1 MAEKMTTR
9 WAVPGYSSVREL
21 GSGAAGTVLLALHEG
36 TGRQVAVKYLA
47 DRLFDEPEFRAEFRR
62 EAQLLGEVDAPNV
75 VRLYEYVESGT
86 GAAIVMELVDG
97 VSLRTLLD
105 EQGPTEP
112 ESALAVLKG
121 ALSGLGAAH
130 AVGVLHRD
138 FKPANV
144 LVTAEGASTL
154 TDFGVAARAGGA
166 VAEGSGTPWYM
177 APEQWAGAPP
187 QAQCDIY
194 AAAATLFECL
204 AGEPPFPATDPGA
217 LRRLHEQAPVPV
229 GALPVEV
236 RGLVS
241 RGMAKDP
248 ARRPPTAGVFL
259 EELEAAALAG
269 YGAGW
274 EERGRRGLARRA
286 ALLALLFPL
295 AGGGLAG
302 GTAIATT
309 VLGGGHRRRNGR
321 IVVGAVTAAVL
332 VLAAG
337 GVAGVL
343 GSAPVPARSQLPAAN
358 PLGAPPAAL
367 QIQQQTQPQVVAPVE
382 PAPAPAVLERP
393 APPRVQ
399 PVALPRAEQP
409 TEDRD
414 GGRDEP
420 AEEPPPP
427 TRTDRHQPNRPN
439 GGAGDDG
446 DGNGPGGGGGNGGDA
461 VPPGGGGGGGED
473 APPAGGGGGG
483 GGEVPPGGGGSGGE
497 DVPPPGG
504 GGNGGEDVPPPGG
517 GGNGGEDVPPPGG
530 GGNGGEDAPP
540 AGGSGNRGEDAPPDD
555 GVGNG
560 GGDVPADDPPGG
572 GDVPPGNGSE
582 DTPPSSPTGDV
593 PDDTIDF
600 GGCACPSGDGP
611 VVN

>member
-9 WAVPGYSSVREL
+9 WAVPGYSPVREL
-21 GSGAAGTVLLALHEG
+21 GAGAAGTVLLAVHEG

-47 DRLFDEPEFRAEFRR
+47 DRLFDDPAFRLEFRR
-62 EAQLLGEVDAPNV
+62 EAQLLGEVDAPSV

-138 FKPANV
+138 FKPPNV

-166 VAEGSGTPWYM
+166 VVGGSGTPWYM
-177 APEQWAGAPP
+177 APEQWAGSPP
-187 QAQCDIY
+187 QAQGDIY

-229 GALPVEV
+229 GAVPAEV

-248 ARRPPTAGVFL
+248 ARRPPTVAVFL
-259 EELEAAALAG
+259 DELEAAALAG

-343 GSAPVPARSQLPAAN
+343 GRPAASVPVPARSQLPASN

-367 QIQQQTQPQVVAPVE
+367 QIEPQIQPQVVAPVE
-382 PAPAPAVLERP
+382 VAPAPAAVLERP
-393 APPRVQ
+393 ARPRVQ
-399 PVALPRAEQP
+399 PLAQPRAEQP
-409 TEDRD
+409 TGDRD
-414 GGRDEP
+414 GDRDGP
-420 AEEPPPP
+420 AAEPPPP
-427 TRTDRHQPNRPN
+427 DGTDHHQPNRTDS
-439 GGAGDDG
+439 GAGDSG
-446 DGNGPGGGGGNGGDA
+446 DGPSGGGGSGGGD
-461 VPPGGGGGGGED
+461 VPS
-473 APPAGGGGGG
+473 
-483 GGEVPPGGGGSGGE
+483 GGGGSGGE
-497 DVPPPGG
+497 DAPPGG
-504 GGNGGEDVPPPGG
+504 GGGSGG
-517 GGNGGEDVPPPGG
+517 GDGPSGGSGS
-530 GGNGGEDAPP
+530 GGEDAPP
-540 AGGSGNRGEDAPPDD
+540 
-555 GVGNG
+555 G
-560 GGDVPADDPPGG
+560 GGGG
-572 GDVPPGNGSE
+572 
-582 DTPPSSPTGDV
+582 TV
-593 PDDTIDF
+593 PDDTIDY
-600 GGCACPSGDGP
+600 GGCPGCPSGDGP